1 MKLRKKEVLDGID
14 REILRVLLKRRPL
27 VSRQIA
33 GKVGLTPSAIAPRL
47 MNLKKK
53 GILKTVKILGMR
65 KFKRK
70 CKNKI
75 RNIKSPRSIYWDI
88 DIKNEN

>member
-1 MKLRKKEVLDGID
+1 MKLRKKDVLDGID

-33 GKVGLTPSAIAPRL
+33 SKVGLTPSAISPRL

-53 GILKTVKILGMR
+53 GILKPAKILGLR
-65 KFKRK
+65 NFKRNF
-70 CKNKI
+70 KNKI
-75 RNIKSPRSIYWDI
+75 QKIKSPRSIYWDL
-88 DIKNEN
+88 DLKNEN